1 MGADDVEIATRFL
14 RAAGASLKTG
24 DREPVYPLLA
34 QDVEWVTPMRTLHG
48 LDEVRKELIWG
59 FPPENLDAELELGEM
74 EDLGESRVGCDLRE
88 VYRWKQTGEFAH
100 ERRRRVEVTI
110 HDGKISRYEM
120 RVVG

>member
-1 MGADDVEIATRFL
+1 MGAEDVEIATRFL

-34 QDVEWVTPMRTLHG
+34 QDVEWVTPMRTLRG
-48 LDEVRKELIWG
+48 VDEVRNELIWG
-59 FPPENLDAELELGEM
+59 FPPEKLDADVELGEL
-74 EDLGESRVGCDLRE
+74 EDLGEGRVGCDVRE

-110 HDGKISRYEM
+110 HDGTISRYEM